1 MSKPRH
7 QNKIPPA
14 KRKLSVLYQ
23 ENFFALVFFQTI
35 LEKGQCFFIPISSN
49 STPLPRTASIMSMS
63 YCLSVTTK
71 EEEDGNGNLKH
82 FCQLLTADLKRLA
95 INLIYTAPPAKLIG
109 IVRNVCF
116 QFKPRKSA
124 KSAVTLSLK
133 LNKRT
138 KNCLAT
144 AILKENFPY
153 LRQWDPPIWR
163 IKCK

>member
-1 MSKPRH
+1 
-7 QNKIPPA
+7 
-14 KRKLSVLYQ
+14 
-23 ENFFALVFFQTI
+23 
-35 LEKGQCFFIPISSN
+35 
-49 STPLPRTASIMSMS
+49 MSMS

-109 IVRNVCF
+109 IARNVCF

-133 LNKRT
+133 LNKTNEKLPR
-138 KNCLAT
+138 NS
-144 AILKENFPY
+144 NFEGELSLPKAV
-153 LRQWDPPIWR
+153 RPSNMED
-163 IKCK
+163 KM